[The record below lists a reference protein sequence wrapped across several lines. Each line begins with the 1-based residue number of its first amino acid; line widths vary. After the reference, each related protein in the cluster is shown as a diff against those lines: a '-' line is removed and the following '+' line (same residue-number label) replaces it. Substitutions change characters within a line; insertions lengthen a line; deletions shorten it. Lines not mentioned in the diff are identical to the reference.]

1 MKYFLAYMVGA
12 ACALSVFALRAIA
25 AEEPDSAGA
34 ARSDAEK
41 AAARVADH
49 MHHLKLSCPGN
60 RERILALVDRPL
72 LTFGDST
79 RATSRGSLWTWSE
92 RGADRTRPVLFLE
105 LYQIGGFEGQWFH
118 AVSLASEPNVALD
131 APGAPRW
138 QPQTSDA
145 CFVPLD
151 DAPEPAAK
159 DAGRLRQLRDAARRF
174 TAHEFWHPENSRHE
188 LRVLPQPIHRYSDP
202 AKKVQD
208 AAVFAIVHGTNPEAV
223 LLIEILDRSANS
235 DSVGSDSAVVGR
247 WQYAVLRSSDAE
259 GHIQLDGK
267 EVSAWDRA
275 IHTANGIREPYHVFI
290 TPQEP

>member
-1 MKYFLAYMVGA
+1 MKCLLACMVGA
-12 ACALSVFALRAIA
+12 ACGASVFALRAGA
-25 AEEPDSAGA
+25 AEEPEPADA

-41 AAARVADH
+41 AAARAADH
-49 MHHLKLSCPGN
+49 MHRLKLSCPGDPEK
-60 RERILALVDRPL
+60 RLALVERPL
-72 LTFGDST
+72 LAFGDST

-92 RGADRTRPVLFLE
+92 EGADRTRPVLFLE

-118 AVSLASEPNVALD
+118 AISLASKPNVALD

-138 QPQTSDA
+138 QPKTTDA
-145 CFVPLD
+145 RFAPLD

-159 DAGRLRQLRDAARRF
+159 EAGRLRQLRDAARRF

-202 AKKVQD
+202 AEQVQD
-208 AAVFAIVHGTNPEAV
+208 GAVFAIVHGTNPEAV
-223 LLIEILDRSANS
+223 VLIEILDRSA
-235 DSVGSDSAVVGR
+235 GSASAGSGSAGAER

-259 GHIQLDGK
+259 GHVQLDGK
-267 EVSAWDRA
+267 EVVAWDRA
-275 IHTANGIREPYHVFI
+275 VHTENGVREPYHVFI